1 MQNDEFQLSRF
12 LEAQASTYDDALEEI
27 EDGRKQTHWM
37 WFIFPQLK
45 GIGFSPMSQKF
56 GISGLSEARRYL
68 AHPVLGARLRECT
81 RAILKHSAD
90 GAEAVLGEID
100 AAKLRSCLTLFS
112 QADPAEP
119 LFKMA
124 LDRFFSARFDAKTL
138 ALLRDAGEAG

>member
-56 GISGLSEARRYL
+56 CIFGLSEARRYL
-68 AHPVLGARLRECT
+68 AHPVLGARLREST
-81 RAILKHSAD
+81 QALLKHSGVSPED
-90 GAEAVLGEID
+90 ILGEID
-100 AAKLRSCLTLFS
+100 ASKLRSCLTLFS
-112 QADPAEP
+112 QADPAEQ
-119 LFKMA
+119 LFKVA
-124 LDRFFSARFDAKTL
+124 LDRFFSGRLDTKTL
-138 ALLRDAGEAG
+138 ALLQLAGKDS